1 MESEI
6 PDDMKY
12 YLKNMQ
18 FARTNVRVSPLSSS
32 SGVGLGDSIVF
43 RLPSNSLVDLST
55 FGVMFD
61 MTASIGLSGE
71 VHFGRGSHNLIRSMQ
86 LSIGGNTVINQNNFG
101 RVYSAMHLLT
111 SSNDSNSSKQ
121 YLTYDVDLEAVNIGT
136 ASMGTVHMAWLDFP
150 CLNWS
155 TNIVDSSLY
164 GQIEL
169 TIQLHSN
176 AAEAGFVASNG
187 NSISLQLNNI
197 SGKLDVINTDPMYR
211 QVLQESLNSGAS
223 LQVSIPNYFTFE
235 SSHSD
240 QAMASTFT
248 ISSACL
254 DGLLICPHKSTKS
267 TDSTTSG
274 DQLADADK
282 SPYRTHPAARFC
294 GLRIDTVNVDVNG
307 QQILSNMQRKE
318 FMYHQLTNLG
328 IKGGLAAN
336 ALSQSGRK
344 STVAGGFEADSL
356 ADYIAQGFV
365 VPVRFDHGNDING
378 RVLSGI
384 NGSASNG
391 IQISVNTTLDS
402 TGNGGTSFDSKLLT
416 VAQCKSV
423 LTVSAGGVVSFQA

>member
-61 MTASIGLSGE
+61 MTASDNSGNA
-71 VHFGRGSHNLIRSMQ
+71 HFGRGSHNLIRSMQ
-86 LSIGGNTVINQNNFG
+86 LSIGGNTIINQNNFG
-101 RVYSAMHLLT
+101 RTYSAMHLLT
-111 SSNDSNSSKQ
+111 ASNDSNASKQ
-121 YLTYDVDLEAVNIGT
+121 FLCYDTDLEGVDLSGT
-136 ASMGTVHMAWLDFP
+136 TAMGQVHMAWLDFP

-155 TNIVDSSLY
+155 TNIVDTSLY

-176 AAEAGFVASNG
+176 AAEAGLITSGAGAVTL
-187 NSISLQLNNI
+187 SLDNI
-197 SGKLDVINTDPMYR
+197 SAKIDVINTDVMYR

-223 LQVSIPNYFTFE
+223 LQVAIPNYFTFE

-248 ISSACL
+248 ISAQSL
-254 DGLLICPHKSTKS
+254 DALLVCPHLSSKTTNTSTAGAKLS
-267 TDSTTSG
+267 E
-274 DQLADADK
+274 LDK
-282 SPYRTHPAARFC
+282 SPYRTHPAGRFN
-294 GLRIDTVNVDVNG
+294 GQRIDSLTVDING
-307 QQILSNMQRKE
+307 QQILSNMQQKE
-318 FMYHQLTNLG
+318 FMYHQLTNMG
-328 IKGGLAAN
+328 IKGGVAAN
-336 ALSQSGRK
+336 ALSQVARS
-344 STVAGGFEADSL
+344 SNTAGGYEADALS
-356 ADYIAQGFV
+356 DYIGQGFV
-365 VPVRFDHGNDING
+365 VPVRFDHGNDI
-378 RVLSGI
+378 RVLSGL

-391 IQISVNTTLDS
+391 VQISVNTTLVS
-402 TGNGGTSFDSKLLT
+402 GGSATPSKLLN
-416 VAQCKSV
+416 VCLCKSV

>member
-6 PDDMKY
+6 PDDLKY
-12 YLKNMQ
+12 YIKNMQ
-18 FARTNVRVSPLSSS
+18 FARTNVRISPLSSS

-43 RLPSNSLVDLST
+43 RLSPNTLVDLST
-55 FGVMFD
+55 FGIMFD
-61 MTASIGLSGE
+61 MTASIGVSGE

-86 LSIGGNTVINQNNFG
+86 LSVGGNTIINQSNYG

-121 YLTYDVDLEAVNIGT
+121 FLCYDTDLEAANIGT
-136 ASMGTVHMAWLDFP
+136 ASMGKVHMAWLDFP

-155 TNIVDSSLY
+155 TPIIDTSLY

-176 AAEAGFVASNG
+176 AAEAGLVASNG
-187 NSISLQLNNI
+187 NTVSLQLDNI
-197 SGKLDVINTDPMYR
+197 SAKIDVIQTDPMYR

-223 LQVSIPNYFTFE
+223 LQVAIPNFFTFE
-235 SSHSD
+235 SAHSD

-254 DGLLICPHKSTKS
+254 DGLLICPHISSKS
-267 TDSTTSG
+267 TDSTSG
-274 DQLADADK
+274 DTLGGADK
-282 SPYRTHPAARFC
+282 SPYRTHPAARFN
-294 GLRIDTVNVDVNG
+294 GSRIDTVNVDVNG
-307 QQILSNMQRKE
+307 QQVLSNMQRKE
-318 FMYHQLTNLG
+318 FMYHQLTNMG
-328 IKGGLAAN
+328 IKGGISAS
-336 ALSQSGRK
+336 ALSQVARK
-344 STVAGGFEADSL
+344 STTAGGFDDADAL
-356 ADYIAQGFV
+356 KDYIAQGFV
-365 VPVRFDHGNDING
+365 VPVRFDHGSDI
-378 RVLSGI
+378 RVCSGL

-402 TGNGGTSFDSKLLT
+402 AGGGGSSIPSKLLT

-423 LTVSAGGVVSFQA
+423 LTVSGGGVVSFQA